1 MERRVVERFENDED
15 RYLSWAGA
23 NPLGYI
29 LNVDKTDHPPR
40 YPMVHAVRHALWTST
55 RESYTRG
62 DYIKV
67 CSESL
72 EELEHWVQRNYGRQ
86 LSHCRCTL
94 QAQPS
99 AGRKTAVA
107 IPDMTGVDIA
117 HPAQDAVSAD
127 ATGERR

>member
-15 RYLSWAGA
+15 SYLTWAEA

-29 LNVDKTDHPPR
+29 LNVEKTDYKSR
-40 YPMVHAVRHALWTST
+40 YPMVHAVRHALWASK
-55 RESYTRG
+55 RESFTRG

-67 CSESL
+67 CSGSL
-72 EELEHWVQRNYGRQ
+72 EELEQWAQGNYGRQ
-86 LSHCRCTL
+86 LTHCRCTL
-94 QAQPS
+94 HVQPT

-107 IPDMTGVDIA
+107 IPDMTGVEIA
-117 HPAQDAVSAD
+117 HPTSDAVSAD